1 MKLLS
6 ILLFACSGSSPEPAP
21 ATEAPRRPETPKP
34 VQMRAPIEAPVVV
47 EAQIDLAKADPMA
60 IVAEKGPGGVPAPA
74 ISLLF
79 ASRGDG
85 EIEPCG

>member
-1 MKLLS
+1 MKLLP
-6 ILLFACSGSSPEPAP
+6 ILLLACSGSPPEPTPAPEPAQR
-21 ATEAPRRPETPKP
+21 AEAPKP
-34 VQMRAPIEAPVVV
+34 VQIRAPIQAPVLV

-60 IVAEKGPGGVPAPA
+60 LVAEKGPGGVPAPA